1 MRSAILAVSAMR
13 RVSMAS
19 KEEYSFDR
27 SLVELITQAMES
39 VGFDDASGE
48 ARALATELQ
57 SKLRIDTVP
66 HLIQA
71 FSTPSELEDL
81 RALVKGR
88 TLTALK
94 ASAAAAADAA
104 IAAIPKAKVTKRE
117 LHLELRRIDLIKLS
131 EIDHISRRFEA
142 RVFVQFAAVGAAL
155 DPALS
160 SEVTEFPFDAR
171 GEPTFRPSCG
181 WYLNQIDFHHTTR
194 PIHSLDH
201 KVQRSG
207 DDLLLTKRI
216 EGNFSAEFDL
226 HKFPCDVQSLS
237 FTIAFNCAN
246 EGMTPVVLSLSDG
259 LDCDLE
265 RTGFTMASTWNLD
278 PQLGVELTTVGSSPA
293 RRFPAIRIDFT
304 VRRRPQFFLLNVTL
318 PVSLLSLTG
327 LVGFSIHPLMTPER
341 LDYGVTLTLTLVAYK
356 FAVGST
362 MPEVTYLTM
371 LDKFELWC
379 TFVVLLFVL
388 ESGVL
393 GFVAHP
399 DAMEL
404 SDEDMDEYPNIR
416 TADRIS
422 HGSLFVLWTLGQL
435 WFLWHL
441 WSDLGIGAQRQK
453 RKLSRRAAKSA
464 HAGMQKASNYDCET
478 RAASE
483 ASRWSSFKYLRRH
496 SRPTSAPAPA
506 TTVQSVAI
514 AESSA
519 VA

>member
-13 RVSMAS
+13 RVSAVA

-27 SLVELITQAMES
+27 SLVELITHAMES
-39 VGFDDASGE
+39 VGFDDPKAE
-48 ARALATELQ
+48 ARTLATELQ
-57 SKLRIDTVP
+57 DKLRISSVT

-104 IAAIPKAKVTKRE
+104 IAAIPKAKVMKRE
-117 LHLELRRIDLIKLS
+117 LQLELRRIDLIKLS

-155 DPALS
+155 DPAFS
-160 SEVTEFPFDAR
+160 AEGTDFPFDAR
-171 GEPTFRPSCG
+171 GAPTFRPSCG

-207 DDLLLTKRI
+207 NDLLLTKRI

-237 FTIAFNCAN
+237 FTVAFNCAN
-246 EGMTPVVLSLSDG
+246 EGMTPVVLSLSDD
-259 LDCDLE
+259 LDRDLE

-404 SDEDMDEYPNIR
+404 NDEDMDDHPHIR

-422 HGSLFVLWTLGQL
+422 HGALFLLWMVGQL

-441 WSDLGIGAQRQK
+441 WSDLGIGAQREV
-453 RKLSRRAAKSA
+453 RKLAKLATKTA
-464 HAGMQKASNYDCET
+464 HQAIQKASNYDCDSRASSET
-478 RAASE
+478 
-483 ASRWSSFKYLRRH
+483 SRWSSFKGMRRH
-496 SRPTSAPAPA
+496 SSRPAAAAPASATSA
-506 TTVQSVAI
+506 TTVQSVTI
-514 AESSA
+514 A
-519 VA
+519 